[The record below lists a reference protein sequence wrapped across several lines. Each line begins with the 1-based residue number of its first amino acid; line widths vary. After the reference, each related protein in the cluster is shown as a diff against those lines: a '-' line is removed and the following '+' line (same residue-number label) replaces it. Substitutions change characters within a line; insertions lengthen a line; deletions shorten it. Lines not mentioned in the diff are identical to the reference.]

1 MSEADDVMIHGD
13 VIVELDSVLRHFRDE
28 WNGVPFAPSSDGYL
42 AAYAALVTGHS
53 QEQAIVEVA
62 DKIGEVADK
71 IGDVA
76 DKIGEVAEKSDEVA
90 DKIGEV
96 VDKIGEVAHK
106 IGEVADKTDEVV
118 DKTDDV
124 ARAIASGLS
133 ESAARTRARE

>member
-62 DKIGEVADK
+62 DKFQGPV
-71 IGDVA
+71 
-76 DKIGEVAEKSDEVA
+76 
-90 DKIGEV
+90 
-96 VDKIGEVAHK
+96 
-106 IGEVADKTDEVV
+106 
-118 DKTDDV
+118 
-124 ARAIASGLS
+124 SGIWHV
-133 ESAARTRARE
+133 RD